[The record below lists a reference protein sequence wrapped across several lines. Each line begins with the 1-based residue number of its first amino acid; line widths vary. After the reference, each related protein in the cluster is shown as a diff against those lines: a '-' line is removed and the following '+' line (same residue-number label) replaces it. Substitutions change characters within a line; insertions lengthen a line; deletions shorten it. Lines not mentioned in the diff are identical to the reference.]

1 MKSTRWLLLAAP
13 ALALTAFT
21 YVNKHTPPDGPRTS
35 FFDKTGMDTTVSPGE
50 NFYMYANGNW
60 VKRTQIP
67 ASETR
72 WGSFNILA
80 DNDVKRLHSILED
93 VSSKTHPTGTN
104 EQKVGDLYK
113 SGMDTVTIEKL
124 GYEPIK
130 PQLAKIAAVK
140 NYRELVQLAADG
152 FKTGDGFLF
161 GFYVSPDDR
170 NSTMN
175 VAHFDQTGLSLPN
188 RDYYFKTDSA
198 SVAIRAD
205 FVKYIAKLFVLT
217 GVDPA
222 YAAKKADAVM
232 KLETAVAQASL
243 APTDLRDPV
252 RNYNKFSF
260 AGLEKQMP
268 DINLADAFMRMSI
281 KADTV
286 LVGQPGY
293 YKALDSILKNTPIA
307 AWKDEAMF
315 NEISGAS
322 SLLSKAFRDANFDFY
337 SKELNGQ
344 KQPKERWKTMSSMI
358 DGSLGDLLG
367 QIYVEKYFSP
377 EAKKRMLDLVNNLQA
392 VYRERIQRVDW
403 MSDATKV
410 KALAKLDAFTKKIA
424 YPDKWKT
431 YADVTINRGTYYANE
446 VSIAKHDYRRM
457 INKLGKPVDKTE
469 WGMTPPTVNAYYNPL
484 FNEIVFPAGIL
495 QFPFFDEN
503 ADDAINYGGIGMV
516 IGHEMTHGFDD
527 QGRQYDKDGNLSD
540 WWTPED
546 ATKFKAKVKVMID
559 QYDGFTVLDG
569 SMHVNGKLTQGE
581 NLADNGGL
589 AIAYEAFKRTPEG
602 KSNVKIDGFT
612 PDQRF
617 FLSVAQ
623 IWRSRITDAAQRYR
637 INNDPH
643 SPAQFRVNGPLSN
656 IPAFY
661 QAFNIKPGDKMY
673 RPDSLRVKVW

>member
-1 MKSTRWLLLAAP
+1 
-13 ALALTAFT
+13 
-21 YVNKHTPPDGPRTS
+21 
-35 FFDKTGMDTTVSPGE
+35 
-50 NFYMYANGNW
+50 
-60 VKRTQIP
+60 
-67 ASETR
+67 
-72 WGSFNILA
+72 
-80 DNDVKRLHSILED
+80 
-93 VSSKTHPTGTN
+93 
-104 EQKVGDLYK
+104 
-113 SGMDTVTIEKL
+113 
-124 GYEPIK
+124 
-130 PQLAKIAAVK
+130 
-140 NYRELVQLAADG
+140 
-152 FKTGDGFLF
+152 
-161 GFYVSPDDR
+161 
-170 NSTMN
+170 
-175 VAHFDQTGLSLPN
+175 
-188 RDYYFKTDSA
+188 
-198 SVAIRAD
+198 
-205 FVKYIAKLFVLT
+205 
-217 GVDPA
+217 
-222 YAAKKADAVM
+222 
-232 KLETAVAQASL
+232 
-243 APTDLRDPV
+243 
-252 RNYNKFSF
+252 
-260 AGLEKQMP
+260 
-268 DINLADAFMRMSI
+268 
-281 KADTV
+281 
-286 LVGQPGY
+286 
-293 YKALDSILKNTPIA
+293 
-307 AWKDEAMF
+307 
-315 NEISGAS
+315 
-322 SLLSKAFRDANFDFY
+322 
-337 SKELNGQ
+337 
-344 KQPKERWKTMSSMI
+344 
-358 DGSLGDLLG
+358 
-367 QIYVEKYFSP
+367 
-377 EAKKRMLDLVNNLQA
+377 LVNNLQA

-446 VSIAKHDYRRM
+446 VSIAKQDYRRM

>member
-232 KLETAVAQASL
+232 KPALHLLICATRLEIIT
-243 APTDLRDPV
+243 
-252 RNYNKFSF
+252 SF
-260 AGLEKQMP
+260 
-268 DINLADAFMRMSI
+268 
-281 KADTV
+281 
-286 LVGQPGY
+286 
-293 YKALDSILKNTPIA
+293 
-307 AWKDEAMF
+307 
-315 NEISGAS
+315 
-322 SLLSKAFRDANFDFY
+322 
-337 SKELNGQ
+337 
-344 KQPKERWKTMSSMI
+344 
-358 DGSLGDLLG
+358 
-367 QIYVEKYFSP
+367 
-377 EAKKRMLDLVNNLQA
+377 
-392 VYRERIQRVDW
+392 
-403 MSDATKV
+403 
-410 KALAKLDAFTKKIA
+410 
-424 YPDKWKT
+424 
-431 YADVTINRGTYYANE
+431 
-446 VSIAKHDYRRM
+446 
-457 INKLGKPVDKTE
+457 
-469 WGMTPPTVNAYYNPL
+469 
-484 FNEIVFPAGIL
+484 
-495 QFPFFDEN
+495 
-503 ADDAINYGGIGMV
+503 
-516 IGHEMTHGFDD
+516 
-527 QGRQYDKDGNLSD
+527 
-540 WWTPED
+540 
-546 ATKFKAKVKVMID
+546 
-559 QYDGFTVLDG
+559 
-569 SMHVNGKLTQGE
+569 
-581 NLADNGGL
+581 
-589 AIAYEAFKRTPEG
+589 
-602 KSNVKIDGFT
+602 
-612 PDQRF
+612 
-617 FLSVAQ
+617 
-623 IWRSRITDAAQRYR
+623 
-637 INNDPH
+637 H
-643 SPAQFRVNGPLSN
+643 SPVSKNKCPT
-656 IPAFY
+656 
-661 QAFNIKPGDKMY
+661 
-673 RPDSLRVKVW
+673 